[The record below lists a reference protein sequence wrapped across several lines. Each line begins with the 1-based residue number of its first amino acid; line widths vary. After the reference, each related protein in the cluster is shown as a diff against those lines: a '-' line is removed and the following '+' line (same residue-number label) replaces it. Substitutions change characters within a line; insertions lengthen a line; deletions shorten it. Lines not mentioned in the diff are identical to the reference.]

1 MREYVSAMWVVEY
14 TERIRAMG
22 ARFFDLQPSELVPLD
37 GRAMNMRDLLAEYQ
51 NDVVLGQRLD
61 VVTTELVRLRCGR
74 THQCRICQTLRLD
87 SARSAGVNETMTA
100 KIDHYE
106 RSDLSER
113 HKLALRITDA
123 MILRPD
129 LLSAETVGAALAEF
143 GTETLFELCLDISK
157 WSTQK
162 IVVTLGLDGT
172 ERLPLNEQGVTWFA
186 FGDDGAVSGFWA

>member
-1 MREYVSAMWVVEY
+1 LEPVDGERASSSIRE
-14 TERIRAMG
+14 
-22 ARFFDLQPSELVPLD
+22 
-37 GRAMNMRDLLAEYQ
+37 LLADYQ
-51 NDVVLGQRLD
+51 NTVVLGDRLD

-87 SARSAGVNETMTA
+87 AARAEGVDNEMTA
-100 KIDHYE
+100 KIDRYE
-106 RSDLSER
+106 TSDLSER

-129 LLSAETVGAALAEF
+129 LLAGEVVEAALDEF
-143 GTETLFELCLDISK
+143 GSQALVELCLDISK

-172 ERLPLNEQGVTWFA
+172 ERLPLNEQGITWFA